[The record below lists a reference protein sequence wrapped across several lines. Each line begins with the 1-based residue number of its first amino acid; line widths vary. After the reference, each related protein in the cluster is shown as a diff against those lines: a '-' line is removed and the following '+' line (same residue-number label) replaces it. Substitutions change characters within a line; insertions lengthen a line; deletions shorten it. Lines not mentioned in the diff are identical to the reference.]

1 MRDRETDYV
10 NRIEELEV
18 RNKELQEAIYK
29 MKLKEESYKNV
40 ERDYESMKERLRE
53 FEKTNASLQIQS
65 ELQTETVK
73 RSNDQREEYEKQY
86 DNLRRQIDLLNQD
99 KTFMTRENATL
110 HDRIKRLENDIERG
124 EDQRQ
129 KQYAEL
135 LDAKKSAQSYLE
147 RLLNNAGDYG
157 SAAQKKHTEELN
169 QLKLIHEKDLQMHKD
184 NLCEVYEKKIEYLR
198 EAKEESEMRLAKTER
213 DLSEKTASY
222 DEILVEY
229 RKIERMV
236 DEEIGDV
243 KLELRLKRDEAQRI
257 THLYEENLSLVKEL
271 KLENAVLK
279 EKLDLVKN
287 DYYRL
292 EAMERQKNA
301 DALAQVAVYKERL
314 AHYEAI
320 EKELDDAI
328 ISVAENEEQNEVGN
342 IVLNAVK
349 AAPTAANR
357 RVQQSLL
364 LANRLQA
371 KHKEC
376 EKLKQE
382 LKDLKNQ
389 MKNMVD
395 EGKMYRK
402 LADKANQPY
411 SYLMADIE
419 KGEKDLNMAFKRLST
434 KDEEIAALK
443 EENKALKIAVNNLQD
458 DLRKLMNKRKELDSL
473 QTTLM
478 EIIKGSSTKKIS
490 VDLLKSK
497 LSESKRSFKGLND
510 GSDPLGAMKLM
521 GQKKTGQLANKS
533 KDNASKSRSPQRLKS
548 KDLDDNDEEFKQT
561 LKRANAEV
569 PAWYNA
575 LKSNLKS

>member
-1 MRDRETDYV
+1 
-10 NRIEELEV
+10 
-18 RNKELQEAIYK
+18 
-29 MKLKEESYKNV
+29 
-40 ERDYESMKERLRE
+40 
-53 FEKTNASLQIQS
+53 
-65 ELQTETVK
+65 
-73 RSNDQREEYEKQY
+73 
-86 DNLRRQIDLLNQD
+86 
-99 KTFMTRENATL
+99 
-110 HDRIKRLENDIERG
+110 
-124 EDQRQ
+124 
-129 KQYAEL
+129 
-135 LDAKKSAQSYLE
+135 
-147 RLLNNAGDYG
+147 
-157 SAAQKKHTEELN
+157 
-169 QLKLIHEKDLQMHKD
+169 MHKD

-213 DLSEKTASY
+213 DLSEKTVSY

-376 EKLKQE
+376 EKIKQE

-434 KDEEIAALK
+434 KEEEIAALK

>member
-110 HDRIKRLENDIERG
+110 HDRIKRLENNIERG

-382 LKDLKNQ
+382 LKDIKNQ

-478 EIIKGSSTKKIS
+478 DIIKGSSTKKIS

>member
-1 MRDRETDYV
+1 
-10 NRIEELEV
+10 
-18 RNKELQEAIYK
+18 
-29 MKLKEESYKNV
+29 
-40 ERDYESMKERLRE
+40 MKERLRD

-73 RSNDQREEYEKQY
+73 KSNDQRGEYEKQY
-86 DNLRRQIDLLNQD
+86 ENLRRQIDLLNQD

-110 HDRIKRLENDIERG
+110 HDRIKRLENDVERA
-124 EDQRQ
+124 EDQKQ

-135 LDAKKSAQSYLE
+135 LEAKKNAQSYLE

-157 SAAQKKHTEELN
+157 SAAQKKHLEEIN
-169 QLKLIHEKDLQMHKD
+169 QLKVIHEKELQMHKE
-184 NLCEVYEKKIEYLR
+184 NLCEVYEKKIEYLK
-198 EAKEESEMRLAKTER
+198 EAKDESDMRLAKTER
-213 DLSEKTASY
+213 DLTEKTTSY
-222 DEILVEY
+222 DEILIEY

-243 KLELRLKRDEAQRI
+243 KLELRLKRDEAQRV

-271 KLENAVLK
+271 KLENVVLK

-364 LANRLQA
+364 LANRLQS
-371 KHKEC
+371 KHKEW
-376 EKLKQE
+376 EKFKQE
-382 LKDLKNQ
+382 VKDLKNQ

-419 KGEKDLNMAFKRLST
+419 KGEKDLNMAFKRLGT
-434 KDEEIAALK
+434 KEEEIAALK
-443 EENKALKIAVNNLQD
+443 EENKALKMAVNKLQE
-458 DLRKLMNKRKELDSL
+458 DLSKLMNKRKELDNL

-478 EIIKGSSTKKIS
+478 DIIKGSSTKKIS
-490 VDLLKSK
+490 VDVLKSK
-497 LSESKRSFKGLND
+497 LSESKKGFKGMFEASESLA
-510 GSDPLGAMKLM
+510 AMKIV
-521 GQKKTGQLANKS
+521 GQKKTGQIGDKIPNYK
-533 KDNASKSRSPQRLKS
+533 SKSRSPERMRN
-548 KDLDDNDEEFKQT
+548 KDLDDNDEEFKKT
-561 LKRANAEV
+561 LKKANAEV

-575 LKSNLKS
+575 LKANLK